1 MNAGAL
7 LFGGAAEHGQSTRL
21 LFFIF
26 IIFPRRAHVGFDRE
40 FLWNVFVA
48 GLQLSGKFPV
58 AAKGDT
64 WKFCRLIWGRERCP
78 RRGSVGLMCAG
89 VLVAGRRDGHGTLF
103 PGTKHVAMQEL
114 PCSALVL
121 SWGNLQL
128 RKSHQWLE
136 RQSGEGSPGADP
148 VPALGEPDAASVQ
161 SCLQLKQLEVL
172 AKRLQIP
179 SVQTSLLSC
188 AGSFEAES
196 VVLS

>member
-1 MNAGAL
+1 M
-7 LFGGAAEHGQSTRL
+7 
-21 LFFIF
+21 
-26 IIFPRRAHVGFDRE
+26 
-40 FLWNVFVA
+40 
-48 GLQLSGKFPV
+48 
-58 AAKGDT
+58 
-64 WKFCRLIWGRERCP
+64 
-78 RRGSVGLMCAG
+78 
-89 VLVAGRRDGHGTLF
+89 AGRKDGHGALF

-136 RQSGEGSPGADP
+136 RQSGEGPLGADP
-148 VPALGEPDAASVQ
+148 VPALGEPDAASVR